1 MMILRCV
8 SGYLRMHVDIMD
20 AVSCVTIR
28 KAEHLALVKATSMRL
43 NPDDEL
49 IKQCYKQTKIY

>member
-1 MMILRCV
+1 MMILHCV
-8 SGYLRMHVDIMD
+8 SGYLRMHVDV
-20 AVSCVTIR
+20 VSCVTIR
-28 KAEHLALVKATSMRL
+28 KAEHLTLVKATSMRL